1 MKIPLRATLFFFG
14 CAAAAW
20 AQLRTVPP
28 EAERGEIRHLQGM
41 TIAIDGTERR
51 LAPGAQIR
59 DATNL
64 IIVPAAIPP
73 GAPAKYL
80 VDADGAVR
88 QVWILSPQ
96 EASQPDRR

>member
-1 MKIPLRATLFFFG
+1 MKILPTATVIFVL
-14 CAAAAW
+14 ASAAAW

-73 GAPAKYL
+73 GALAKYL

-96 EASQPDRR
+96 EASQPDQR